1 MSEQERLAELLY
13 EAARDG
19 SLVPRSAGDC
29 LDSVETAYAVQRLA
43 RKMDG
48 LPMGGWKVGAT
59 SIEPQ
64 RLLGAREP
72 ATAPMFQPNCL
83 TSPATVA
90 VFPNQ
95 SPCVEGEFAFR
106 FSRSLPPRRD
116 DYALEEV
123 LEAVDSV
130 LPAIEVVGCRFEGG
144 FDGLGALR
152 LVADATAHTA
162 FVSGRPSIGW
172 RNMDLNAHRATM
184 YRNGVKISEGTGA
197 SVLDGPLSV
206 LLWTANHLSRL
217 GDSIEAGEVITT
229 GTCTGITPVS
239 PGDTVVADFGGLGKV
254 ELRIADAS
262 KQPAC

>member
-1 MSEQERLAELLY
+1 MSEQERLAKLLY
-13 EAARDG
+13 QAARDG

-43 RKMDG
+43 EGMDR

-59 SIEPQ
+59 SVEPQ

-72 ATAPMFQPNCL
+72 ATAPMFQPNCR

-95 SPCVEGEFAFR
+95 SPCIEGEFAFR
-106 FSRSLPPRRD
+106 FSRSLPPRQGS
-116 DYALEEV
+116 YALEEV

-162 FVSGRPSIGW
+162 FVSGSPSSRW
-172 RNMDLNAHRATM
+172 RSMDLNAHRATM
-184 YRNGVKISEGTGA
+184 HRNGAMISEGTGA

-217 GDSIEAGEVITT
+217 GDTIAAGEIITT

-239 PGDTVVADFGGLGKV
+239 PGDTAVADFGSLGKV

-262 KQPAC
+262 

>member
-1 MSEQERLAELLY
+1 MSEQQRLAELLHR
-13 EAARDG
+13 ASMQG
-19 SLVPRSAGDC
+19 GLVPRSAGDC
-29 LDSVETAYAVQRLA
+29 LDSVETAYNVQRLA
-43 RKMDG
+43 EGMDG

-59 SIEPQ
+59 SVEPQ
-64 RLLGAREP
+64 RLLGATEP

-83 TSPATVA
+83 ISPATVA

-162 FVSGRPSIGW
+162 FVSGSASSGW
-172 RNMDLNAHRATM
+172 RSMDLNSHRATM
-184 YRNGVKISEGTGA
+184 HRNGAMISEGTGA

-217 GDSIEAGEVITT
+217 GDTIAAGEIITT

-239 PGDTVVADFGGLGKV
+239 PGDTAVADFGSLGKV

-262 KQPAC
+262 SEPAC